1 MESLKGIVSTVFRS
15 LVMKLLFST
24 VGVIGLV
31 ILLIIVIIAA
41 VFSSDEEQIGSGPIG
56 GKGQQLPESVLIWQD
71 DISEAMERHEL
82 DQKYLYVLL
91 AILKQESNGNVAKTN
106 GDIFQASE
114 SKCGT
119 IGCIKEPL
127 ESIDQAVIHF
137 KETVKMSKDNMEVAI
152 QSYNFGNGFATWT
165 QKNHENKWS
174 PEIAIEFSKMM
185 MKKVPNP
192 GIYKCHREEAKKHG
206 ACYGDILYVPAIL
219 AFLPSAEGGPIEFK
233 GQLGMP
239 ISPARV
245 TSEYGNRFHPV
256 HAEWRLHA
264 GIDFGCVGGV
274 TRIQASQDGTVER
287 ADWAGGWGQMVFIK
301 HADNLYTRYAHLSSM
316 AVSTGDSVSAG
327 DVIGVCGTTGT
338 STNPH
343 LHFEVQTN
351 ESQKSTVDP
360 RGLLGI

>member
-1 MESLKGIVSTVFRS
+1 MENVKGILSTVAKS
-15 LVMKLLFST
+15 LVSKLLFST
-24 VGVIGLV
+24 VGLVGLV

-41 VFSSDEEQIGSGPIG
+41 VFSSTDETGGGALI
-56 GKGQQLPESVLIWQD
+56 GKGEQLPESVLVWKD
-71 DISEAMERHEL
+71 DIAEAMERHEL
-82 DQKYLYVLL
+82 DSKYLYVML
-91 AILKQESNGNVAKTN
+91 AILKQESNGSVAKTN

-114 SKCGT
+114 SKCGV

-127 ESIDQAVIHF
+127 ESIDQAVSYF
-137 KETVKMSKDNMEVAI
+137 KETVGVSKDNMEVAI

-165 QKNHENKWS
+165 QENHENKWS

-192 GIYKCHREEAKKHG
+192 KIYKCHRQEAKDNG
-206 ACYGDILYVPAIL
+206 ACYGDILYVPSIL
-219 AFLPSAEGGPIEFK
+219 AFLPNAEGGAIEFH

-239 ISPARV
+239 LSPAIV
-245 TSEYGNRFHPV
+245 TSEYGDRFHPIDK
-256 HAEWRLHA
+256 EWKLHA
-264 GIDFGCVGGV
+264 GIDFGCIGGV
-274 TRIQASQDGTVER
+274 TPIQASQDGTVER

-316 AVSTGDSVSAG
+316 AVSTGDSVNAG

-343 LHFEVQTN
+343 LHMEVQTN
-351 ESQKSTVDP
+351 NSQTSTVDP
-360 RGLLGI
+360 RALLGI

>member
-1 MESLKGIVSTVFRS
+1 MENVKGILSTVAKS
-15 LVMKLLFST
+15 LVTKLLFST
-24 VGVIGLV
+24 VGLVGLV
-31 ILLIIVIIAA
+31 VLLIIVIIAA
-41 VFSSDEEQIGSGPIG
+41 VFSSDEETGSGPIG
-56 GKGQQLPESVLIWQD
+56 GKGKQLPESVLLWES
-71 DISEAMERHEL
+71 DITEAMEKHEL
-82 DQKYLYVLL
+82 DKKYLYVML
-91 AILKQESNGNVAKTN
+91 AILKQESNGDVAGTN
-106 GDIFQASE
+106 GDIFQSSE
-114 SKCGT
+114 SKCGSV
-119 IGCIKEPL
+119 GCIKDPL

-165 QKNHENKWS
+165 QENHDNKWS

-192 GIYKCHREEAKKHG
+192 GIYKCHRPEAKDSG

-219 AFLPSAEGGPIEFK
+219 AFLPNAEGGPIEFK

-239 ISPARV
+239 LSPAIV
-245 TSEYGNRFHPV
+245 TSEYGDRFHPV
-256 HAEWRLHA
+256 DKVWRLHA

-274 TRIQASQDGTVER
+274 TKIQASQDGTVER

-301 HADNLYTRYAHLSSM
+301 HADNLYTRYSHLSSM
-316 AVSTGDSVSAG
+316 AVSAGGSVNAG
-327 DVIGVCGTTGT
+327 DVIGICGNTGK

-351 ESQKSTVDP
+351 ESQQSTVNP
-360 RGLLGI
+360 RSLLGI